1 MNKKIATSFSRL
13 HLIMFNRVKD
23 FVSVWVGDYDDVD
36 GNKYCFKAILANK
49 KKQETLLP
57 ALDID
62 RTTHYLIFREF
73 HGRK

>member
-1 MNKKIATSFSRL
+1 M
-13 HLIMFNRVKD
+13 KD
-23 FVSVWVGDYDDVD
+23 FVSVWVGDDDDVD

-73 HGRK
+73 HG